1 VTKKAKE
8 EKDSLAIEQSKRI
21 AELEAQI
28 AELTETLKR
37 VQAEF
42 INYKNRTEKETR
54 QLIEYANGDFIRKI
68 LPVLDS
74 FELALKSTSEPEKFR
89 KGIEMVY
96 AQLLDVLRQE
106 GLMPIDSQGK
116 KFDPYLHEVLLKE
129 KSDKEEDTVLEELQK
144 GYKLKDKVLRHS
156 KVKISG

>member
-129 KSDKEEDTVLEELQK
+129 KSDK
-144 GYKLKDKVLRHS
+144 GRRHS
-156 KVKISG
+156 P